1 MYELQTT
8 SNFRKKYKK
17 LAEKNKKL
25 QDSVQK
31 TLALLRLNPK
41 YKSLKTH
48 KVFLSQYGEVY
59 SSFVTGDIRIIW
71 MQIENKLIILL
82 LDIGGHS
89 GGKGVYNR

>member
-25 QDSVQK
+25 QSAVEK
-31 TLALLRLNPK
+31 TLELLRSNPK

-59 SSFVTGDIRIIW
+59 SSFVTGDIRVIW
-71 MQIENKLIILL
+71 MQIENKLVILL

-89 GGKGVYNR
+89 GSKSVYK

>member
-8 SNFRKKYKK
+8 GSFRKKYKK
-17 LAEKNKKL
+17 LAERNKKL
-25 QDSVQK
+25 QNSIQK
-31 TLALLRLNPK
+31 ALELLRVNPK

-59 SSFVTGDIRIIW
+59 SSFVTDDIRIIW
-71 MQIENKLIILL
+71 IQVENKLIVLL

-89 GGKGVYNR
+89 GGKGVYR

>member
-17 LAEKNKKL
+17 LAEKNKEL
-25 QDSVQK
+25 QNSVQK
-31 TLALLRLNPK
+31 TLNLLRVNPK

-48 KVFLSQYGEVY
+48 KIFLSQYGEVY

-71 MQIENKLIILL
+71 MQIKNKLIILL
-82 LDIGGHS
+82 LDIGRHS
-89 GGKGVYNR
+89 GGKGVYR

>member
-25 QDSVQK
+25 QNSVQK

-71 MQIENKLIILL
+71 LQVKNKLIILL

-89 GGKGVYNR
+89 GSKSVYK

>member
-8 SNFRKKYKK
+8 SNFRKKYIK

-25 QDSVQK
+25 QNSVQK
-31 TLALLRLNPK
+31 TLDLLRLNPK

-71 MQIENKLIILL
+71 IQVENNLIILL

-89 GGKGVYNR
+89 GSKGIYR

>member
-1 MYELQTT
+1 MYELRTT

-25 QDSVQK
+25 QNSVQK
-31 TLALLRLNPK
+31 TLDLLRLNPK

-48 KVFLSQYGEVY
+48 KVFLSRYGEVY

-71 MQIENKLIILL
+71 IQVENKLIILL

-89 GGKGVYNR
+89 GSKNVYK

>member
-25 QDSVQK
+25 QNVVEK
-31 TLALLRLNPK
+31 TLELLRSNPK

-59 SSFVTGDIRIIW
+59 SSFVTRDIRIVW
-71 MQIENKLIILL
+71 MQIENKLVILL

-89 GGKGVYNR
+89 GSKSVYK

>member
-17 LAEKNKKL
+17 LARKNKKL
-25 QDSVQK
+25 QNAVEK
-31 TLALLRLNPK
+31 TLELLRSNPK

-48 KVFLSQYGEVY
+48 KVFLSQYGDVY
-59 SSFVTGDIRIIW
+59 SSFVTRDVRIIW

-89 GGKGVYNR
+89 GSKGVYK

>member
-8 SNFRKKYKK
+8 SSFRKKYIK

-25 QDSVQK
+25 QNSVQK
-31 TLALLRLNPK
+31 TLGLLRANPR

-71 MQIENKLIILL
+71 MQIKNKLIILL

-89 GGKGVYNR
+89 GSKGVYR

>member
-8 SNFRKKYKK
+8 SNFRRKYIKF
-17 LAEKNKKL
+17 AEKNKKL
-25 QDSVQK
+25 QNSVQK
-31 TLALLRLNPK
+31 TLDLLRVNPK

-71 MQIENKLIILL
+71 IQIGNKLLILL

-89 GGKGVYNR
+89 GGKSVYR

>member
-8 SNFRKKYKK
+8 NNFRKKYKK
-17 LAEKNKKL
+17 LGEKNKKL

-31 TLALLRLNPK
+31 TLDLLRLNPK

-48 KVFLSQYGEVY
+48 KVFLSQYGGVY

-71 MQIENKLIILL
+71 LQVETKLIILL

-89 GGKGVYNR
+89 GSKSVYK

>member
-8 SNFRKKYKK
+8 SNFRKRYKN

-31 TLALLRLNPK
+31 TLDLLRLNPK

-71 MQIENKLIILL
+71 LQVETKLIILL

-89 GGKGVYNR
+89 GSKSVYK

>member
-17 LAEKNKKL
+17 LTGKNKKL
-25 QDSVQK
+25 QSAVEK
-31 TLALLRLNPK
+31 TLELLRSNPK

-48 KVFLSQYGEVY
+48 KVFLSQYGEIY

-71 MQIENKLIILL
+71 MQIENKLVILL
-82 LDIGGHS
+82 LDIGRHS
-89 GGKGVYNR
+89 GSKSVYK